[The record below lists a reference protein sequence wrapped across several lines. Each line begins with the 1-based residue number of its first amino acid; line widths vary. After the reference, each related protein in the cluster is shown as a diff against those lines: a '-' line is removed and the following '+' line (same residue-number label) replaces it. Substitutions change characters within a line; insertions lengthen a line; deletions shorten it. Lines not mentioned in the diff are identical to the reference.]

1 MSIGAIAP
9 YRRRFFGRDA
19 RFVSGSLL
27 LDLHRQARRKMGRKS
42 TEPHKTRLVPDS

>member
-1 MSIGAIAP
+1 MSIGTIAP

-27 LDLHRQARRKMGRKS
+27 LDLHRQARRMARRKS
-42 TEPHKTRLVPDS
+42 TEPHKARPVPGA